1 MVFLARLWIEP
12 FVMSQPA
19 TPIIAPVFS
28 LVDVESL
35 DEGPSLRFPIAAVGA
50 SAGGLAAL
58 SRLFESVA
66 PDCGIGF
73 VVITHLDP
81 SRESLMPE
89 LLARHTTMPVHHAS
103 EGHAVQPNEICVI
116 PPGSTMTIEK
126 GLLHLER
133 QQNRPHQGKPIDTF
147 MTHLARD
154 QKARSIAIVLTGI
167 DADGSI
173 GVKQIKAEGG
183 MVMVQD
189 PYSAEFADMP
199 RNAAATGLAD
209 FVLPVEQMG
218 QTLLSFVR
226 TAKLHDDVGPQIT
239 PSESE
244 HMAAILLALYRGAE
258 PDFRNYKP
266 GMIMRRIKRRMGIAG
281 IEQLADFRAH
291 IEKSADARH
300 VLANDFLVGVT
311 EFFREPRSWA
321 ILAESILPDVFQKL
335 KSNGDKPL
343 RIWIPAC
350 ASGQE
355 AYSMAMLLSE
365 LAGSAEQR
373 SRIEIFATDIDR
385 HALDRARAGIYPASV
400 AHTLAPERLQRF
412 FVQNDGVFQV
422 KKELRSLILF
432 SPHNLL
438 GDPPFSRMD
447 IISCRNLLIYL
458 QPAMQRH
465 VASLFSFALN
475 DGGYLLLGR
484 SENLPDTHGA
494 FEEIFGE
501 ARIYRRKAGVRPPT
515 LKFQVSDFPVESV
528 RSSGTPGLRAD
539 ATAQMVQ
546 KALLARFTPAAVLID
561 RSLQV
566 LYFHGDVEPFLRRA
580 TGAPSNN
587 ILEMA
592 RDGLGVKIRALLQQA
607 MEHKRMA
614 AATVQVMHGNERRRV
629 NIALLPVP
637 EQQRTDPVYL
647 VTFTVL
653 AEAAAAEAAGVV
665 HGVAQGEGDSEELAE
680 ARKEVQT
687 MIQDMRETNE
697 ELMSANEELQSANE
711 ELASSKEEM
720 QSLNEEMNAVNAQLE
735 MKVGELEATT
745 DDLNNFLRNARIA
758 CLFLD
763 RNMRIKRFT
772 APIAKL
778 FKVIPADA
786 GRPITDFSSVLVDQH
801 LVADA
806 QRVLAELSSSERELR
821 MQDGK
826 WFWRYMQ
833 PYETIDNH
841 VEGVVLTYMDISG
854 LKQAEEGARR
864 LATVL
869 QDSNDAIIVQDF
881 DGRVLVWNHAAER
894 MYGYSATDMESINF
908 STLVPANHKDQHA
921 AMIAKARVGDALL
934 PSQESQRLAK
944 DGRILDVGITV
955 SLLRDEKGQPS
966 GVSTT
971 ERDISERLRAQEQLQ
986 YRALRLQEADRRRT
1000 EFLAMLGHELR
1011 NPLAPVRN
1019 VLHLM
1024 RQGGLSADR
1033 LDWATGLMERQT
1045 AHLSRLIDD
1054 LLDVSRITSGKVHL
1068 QRERVDIRTVINN
1081 ALEASNP
1088 LLQER
1093 SHHLTV
1099 NLPAAP
1105 LLVFGD
1111 AARLQQVIGNL
1122 ATNAYKY
1129 TRRGGEIGIEA
1140 TQENGDAMIRIA
1152 DNGMGI
1158 KPDLL
1163 PHIFDLF
1170 VQGDQTIDRA
1180 QGGLGIGLTLVR
1192 QLVEMHGGHVL
1203 ARSEGVDRGSEF
1215 VIRLPLMPEKR
1226 VPEREV
1232 RQPPSEGT
1240 PKHRRVLIVDDNED
1254 FASSLQ
1260 FLLQAEE
1267 HEVQTAHDGV
1277 TAIEMAQEF
1286 VPDIILLDLG
1296 LPGLNGYETAQRLRA
1311 IPELK
1316 NLILIAVSGYA
1327 QEEDRKRSERAGFT
1341 THLKKPIDIDK
1352 VLETIR
1358 NA

>member
-1 MVFLARLWIEP
+1 
-12 FVMSQPA
+12 
-19 TPIIAPVFS
+19 
-28 LVDVESL
+28 
-35 DEGPSLRFPIAAVGA
+35 
-50 SAGGLAAL
+50 
-58 SRLFESVA
+58 
-66 PDCGIGF
+66 
-73 VVITHLDP
+73 
-81 SRESLMPE
+81 
-89 LLARHTTMPVHHAS
+89 
-103 EGHAVQPNEICVI
+103 
-116 PPGSTMTIEK
+116 
-126 GLLHLER
+126 
-133 QQNRPHQGKPIDTF
+133 
-147 MTHLARD
+147 
-154 QKARSIAIVLTGI
+154 
-167 DADGSI
+167 
-173 GVKQIKAEGG
+173 
-183 MVMVQD
+183 
-189 PYSAEFADMP
+189 
-199 RNAAATGLAD
+199 
-209 FVLPVEQMG
+209 
-218 QTLLSFVR
+218 
-226 TAKLHDDVGPQIT
+226 
-239 PSESE
+239 
-244 HMAAILLALYRGAE
+244 
-258 PDFRNYKP
+258 
-266 GMIMRRIKRRMGIAG
+266 
-281 IEQLADFRAH
+281 
-291 IEKSADARH
+291 
-300 VLANDFLVGVT
+300 
-311 EFFREPRSWA
+311 
-321 ILAESILPDVFQKL
+321 
-335 KSNGDKPL
+335 
-343 RIWIPAC
+343 
-350 ASGQE
+350 
-355 AYSMAMLLSE
+355 MAMLLSE

-385 HALDRARAGIYPASV
+385 RALDRARAGIYPASV
-400 AHTLAPERLQRF
+400 AHTLQPERLKRF
-412 FVQNDGVFQV
+412 FVQNDGGFQV
-422 KKELRSLILF
+422 DKELRSLILF

-438 GDPPFSRMD
+438 RDPPFSRMD

-458 QPAMQRH
+458 QPAMQRY

-475 DGGYLLLGR
+475 EGGYLLLGR
-484 SENLPDTHGA
+484 SENITDAHDA
-494 FEEIFGE
+494 FEEVFEE
-501 ARIYRRKAGVRPPT
+501 ARIYRRKSGARPRT
-515 LKFQVSDFPVESV
+515 LKFQISDFPMDALPSPDTAGV
-528 RSSGTPGLRAD
+528 RTD
-539 ATAQMVQ
+539 ATAQLVE

-561 RSLQV
+561 SSFQV
-566 LYFHGDVEPFLRRA
+566 LYFHGDLDPFLRRA
-580 TGAPSNN
+580 TGAPSSN
-587 ILEMA
+587 ILAMA
-592 RDGLGVKIRALLQQA
+592 RDDMGIKIRALLQQA
-607 MEHKRMA
+607 MEQSRMA
-614 AATVQVMHGNERRRV
+614 VAGAQVFHAEQRRQV
-629 NIALLPVP
+629 NIAVLPVP
-637 EQQRTDPVYL
+637 KQRLAVPVYL
-647 VTFTVL
+647 VTFTL
-653 AEAAAAEAAGVV
+653 IAEAAAADDVGAVSRLAHV
-665 HGVAQGEGDSEELAE
+665 EGEELAE

-687 MIQDMRETNE
+687 MIQDLRETNE

-735 MKVGELEATT
+735 MKVSELEATT

-821 MQDGK
+821 VQDGK

-833 PYETIDNH
+833 PYETTDNH

-881 DGRVLVWNHAAER
+881 DGRVLVWNRAAER
-894 MYGYSATDMESINF
+894 MYGYSATEMESINF
-908 STLVPANHKDQHA
+908 TTLVPASHKDQHA
-921 AMIAKARVGDALL
+921 AMIVKARVGDAL

-944 DGRILDVGITV
+944 DGRVLEVGITV
-955 SLLRDEKGQPS
+955 SLLRDENGQPS

-1045 AHLSRLIDD
+1045 AHLGRLIDD

-1093 SHHLTV
+1093 AHRLTI

-1140 TQENGDAMIRIA
+1140 TQENGDALIRIA

-1192 QLVEMHGGHVL
+1192 QLVEMHGGQVL

-1215 VIRLPLMPEKR
+1215 VVRLPLMPEKR
-1226 VPEREV
+1226 GPEREV

-1267 HEVQTAHDGV
+1267 HEVHTAHDGV
-1277 TAIEMAQEF
+1277 TAIEMAKEF